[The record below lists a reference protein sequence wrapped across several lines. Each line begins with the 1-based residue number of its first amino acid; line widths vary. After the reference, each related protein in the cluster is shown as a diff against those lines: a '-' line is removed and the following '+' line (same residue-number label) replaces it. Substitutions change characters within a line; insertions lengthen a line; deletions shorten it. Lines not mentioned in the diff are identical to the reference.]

1 MMPEALLKVLA
12 DGGVP
17 VSAEELLDVLWL
29 ARHMPSGAAAPLAR
43 AAGRTDDTARPGA
56 EGRRDGD
63 DSRDPGHRHPTAP
76 RPSTSATQPAE
87 NTAADRAARTST
99 RPRGPE
105 GSGGALHA
113 ADGAGHQQTSPA
125 LPLRIPESKVLRRE
139 ELPLSRA
146 LRPLKRSRPD
156 PRAWELDERA
166 TVTVVA
172 ETGLLD
178 PVLRPART
186 RWLDLVMLVDDGVSM
201 LLWRRLVT
209 EVRQLLERSGA
220 FRTVRVHGLD
230 TRSRRAPRISTRPYL
245 GDDHGAAPTVNA
257 TDAAAGSTLLLVM
270 SDGVGTAWQ
279 DGRMHAA
286 LARLARHGPT
296 AVMHTLPEPLRENSG
311 IHGRLWQVTTRRAGA
326 ANHTWQI
333 RDPVLPPELAPFD
346 GLPVPVLEPSASVV
360 EAWARLI
367 GSPGASERLRL
378 LAPLPA
384 ALPAAPWP
392 DPQDVGHDVLRFR
405 AAATP
410 EAYRLAAHVAAV
422 APVTVPVMRLIQD
435 VLGDHVDTSHLA
447 EVFLGGLMR
456 RTDTGGDRTHP
467 EQRVFDFPEDTRRIL
482 LSTVPASE
490 LLRTSRTLG
499 ARLAELAGG
508 APDFAAW
515 LAHEHGPGRVSAK
528 GRPFTVADERLLR
541 RLGLSAAPAPTSP
554 LPPSGESSRAEV
566 LGLVLQPGSPWQQL
580 REDDPAR
587 LGPYTPFA
595 RGSTVHGHVV
605 QYLAWPSRT
614 DPDPD
619 RIALLRVPRSG
630 DRTVDRE
637 LARTEATAL
646 VRLIGLSA
654 PRLWRLELDDVP
666 WLAVDPHVRIAS
678 GQPPRTPRVRIEIER
693 IEIGQPAQTLEALLR
708 DGLLSETQFASTGAK
723 LAAGVARAH
732 SKRIVHGALT
742 PDRVLVTEKEVLITD
757 WATAT
762 IDGVPSRQRP
772 APGLDD
778 AYLAPELEASGL
790 TRPTEASDV
799 FALAVL
805 LLTMRPGFADDDVQR
820 ALRRCVDPDP
830 HARPSAAHVS
840 RVLRAH
846 AKAPAPRYSDGRP
859 GYPPGP
865 ETTAPRTLLISYA
878 GVDRPWA
885 EWIVWHLKALGHR
898 VVLDVA
904 EVSPDDAFAR
914 HLHSAARSADAVI
927 MLLSKAYAA
936 PGRGGLG
943 TGFFV
948 SGYRVIPLAV
958 EDLAAEDLPE
968 SLRGVLRRDL
978 FGLDEPA
985 ALAALLDAV
994 HSAVPGPVPPFP
1006 SPLPPP
1012 SFRRPPLPTPQS
1024 VPGTWNVGRRD
1035 PDFTGRE
1042 AVLAHLRDVFTSE
1055 DRGAVQVLHGQIGV
1069 GKTEIAVEYAHRF
1082 AGLYKVVWW
1091 IDAEDHERIPRQYA
1105 ELGFHLGVR
1114 MTRRLVADRMP
1125 ALFEQLRTRDD
1136 WLIVL
1141 DGVEDP
1147 ETADRYVP
1155 DGPGH
1160 VLITSRNP
1168 AWAEHARP
1176 TRLEGFTR
1184 LEAVDFLT
1192 ERLGVSSGE
1201 AHLRA
1206 EELGDHPLALARA
1219 VEAHRTGV
1227 PNYDVLPPVSQAVTR
1242 LGHEGLVAMD
1252 LLSMTAHLGPEPI
1265 PVSWV
1270 PGLLQQYALP
1280 GFRLDPPPDTTL
1292 RLLARRGLA
1301 DVEDD
1306 TFRIHRL
1313 TQALVRA
1320 RTDEEAVS
1328 HKVAAFLAAVDI
1340 GRPDVPDA
1348 WRMWSLFTAHLTT
1361 DHLRAAERPE
1371 LRPRLLQAVDYLMAS
1386 GQHQAAH
1393 DVIVSLRQAWSRA
1406 PGADHPDSLRLSN
1419 TLAVTLNY
1427 LGRHEEAYG
1436 VHEENVARSR
1446 RVRGDDHPD
1455 TLAAVHNLA
1464 LALHRLHRVPEAV
1477 PLLQDAHRRAVRE
1490 LDPNHP
1496 VTERLTKTLT
1506 ALLRLAG

>member
-12 DGGVP
+12 DGGIP

-29 ARHMPSGAAAPLAR
+29 ARHMPPGAAAPLAR
-43 AAGRTDDTARPGA
+43 AAGRTDDAAHPGA
-56 EGRRDGD
+56 VRGQSGEG
-63 DSRDPGHRHPTAP
+63 DSRDPGHRHSRTP
-76 RPSTSATQPAE
+76 RPSNAANRPAQ
-87 NTAADRAARTST
+87 NTAADQAARAST

-105 GSGGALHA
+105 GTGGALHA

-125 LPLRIPESKVLRRE
+125 LPLRIPEGKVLTRE

-166 TVTVVA
+166 TVTAVA

-178 PVLRPART
+178 PVLRSARI

-230 TRSRRAPRISTRPYL
+230 TRSQNAPRIFMRPYL
-245 GDDHGAAPTVNA
+245 GEDHGAAPTVSA
-257 TDAAAGSTLLLVM
+257 TDAAGGTLLLVM

-279 DGRMHAA
+279 DGRMHAF

-296 AVMHTLPEPLRENSG
+296 AVMHTLPEPLRDNSG
-311 IHGRLWQVTTRRAGA
+311 IRGRLWQVTTRRAGA

-367 GSPGASERLRL
+367 GSAGTSERMRL
-378 LAPLPA
+378 LAPLPP
-384 ALPAAPWP
+384 ALPPTTPWP
-392 DPQDVGHDVLRFR
+392 DPQDAGHDVLRFR

-410 EAYRLAAHVAAV
+410 EAYRLAAHTAAV
-422 APVTVPVMRLIQD
+422 APVTVPVMRLIQG
-435 VLGDHVDTSHLA
+435 VLGDHIDTSHLA
-447 EVFLGGLMR
+447 EVFLGGMMR

-467 EQRVFDFPEDTRRIL
+467 EHRVFDFPEDTRRIL

-490 LLRTSRTLG
+490 LLRTSRALVT
-499 ARLAELAGG
+499 RLTELAGS
-508 APDFAAW
+508 APEFAAW
-515 LAHEHGPGRVSAK
+515 LAHEHGPGRVSAT
-528 GRPFTVADERLLR
+528 GRPFTIADERLLR
-541 RLGLSAAPAPTSP
+541 RLGLSAAPASASP
-554 LPPSGESSRAEV
+554 SLPPSGGGRADV
-566 LGLVLQPGSPWQQL
+566 RGLVDRPGSPWKSL

-587 LGPYTPFA
+587 LGSYTLFA
-595 RGSTVHGHVV
+595 RSSVVHGHVV
-605 QYLAWPSRT
+605 QYLAWSSPRDT
-614 DPDPD
+614 DPD
-619 RIALLRVPRSG
+619 RITLLRVPRSG
-630 DRTVDRE
+630 DRTADRD

-654 PRLWRLELDDVP
+654 PMLWRQELDDEP
-666 WLAVDPHVRIAS
+666 WLAVDPHLRLAS
-678 GQPPRTPRVRIEIER
+678 RQPP
-693 IEIGQPAQTLEALLR
+693 QTLKALLR
-708 DGLLSETQFASTGAK
+708 DGLLSETQLALTGAK

-732 SKRIVHGALT
+732 GKQMVHGALT
-742 PDRVLVTEKEVLITD
+742 PDRVLVTEKEVLIAD

-772 APGLDD
+772 APELDS
-778 AYLAPELEASGL
+778 AYLAPELAARRP
-790 TRPTEASDV
+790 TQPTEASDV
-799 FALAVL
+799 FALGAL
-805 LLTMRPGFADDDVQR
+805 LLTMLPGFPAAEGELQR
-820 ALRRCVDPDP
+820 VLRQCVARDPRV
-830 HARPSAAHVS
+830 RPSAAHLS

-846 AKAPAPRYSDGRP
+846 AKALAPRFSGGRP
-859 GYPPGP
+859 GYPTGA
-865 ETTAPRTLLISYA
+865 EATAPRTLLISYA

-885 EWIVWHLKALGHR
+885 EWIAWHLEEAGHH
-898 VVLDVA
+898 VVLDVP
-904 EVSPDDAFAR
+904 EVPPGAAFAR
-914 HLHSAARSADAVI
+914 HLHSAAQNADAVI
-927 MLLSKAYAA
+927 MLLSKTYAA
-936 PGRGGLG
+936 SGWAGLD
-943 TGFFV
+943 TDV
-948 SGYRVIPLAV
+948 LSTYRVIPLAV
-958 EDLAAEDLPE
+958 EAFTPEDLPE
-968 SLRGVLRRDL
+968 SLRSVLRRNL

-994 HSAVPGPVPPFP
+994 RGPVPGPVPPFP

-1012 SFRRPPLPTPQS
+1012 AFRRPPVPTHLS
-1024 VPGTWNVGRRD
+1024 VPDTWNVGRRN

-1042 AVLAHLRDVFTSE
+1042 RVLAHLRDVFAPE
-1055 DRGAVQVLHGQIGV
+1055 ERGAVQVLHGQVGV
-1069 GKTEIAVEYAHRF
+1069 GKTEVAVEYAHRF
-1082 AGLYKVVWW
+1082 ARLYNAVWW
-1091 IDAEDHERIPRQYA
+1091 IDAKDAERIPVQYA

-1114 MTRRLVADRMP
+1114 MTPGLIP
-1125 ALFEQLRTRDD
+1125 HLLPELFERLRTRDD

-1147 ETADRYVP
+1147 ETADRYIP

-1168 AWAEHARP
+1168 AWAERARP
-1176 TRLEGFTR
+1176 TRLGVFTR
-1184 LEAVDFLT
+1184 LDAVEFLT
-1192 ERLGVSSGE
+1192 ERLGVTSRE
-1201 AHLRA
+1201 AYLRA

-1219 VEAHRTGV
+1219 VETHRTGV
-1227 PNYDVLPPVSQAVTR
+1227 ANDPYPPPVSQAVTS
-1242 LGHEGLVAMD
+1242 LGHEDLVAMD
-1252 LLSMTAHLGPEPI
+1252 LLRMTAFLGPEPI
-1265 PVSWV
+1265 PVTWA
-1270 PGLLQQYALP
+1270 PELLQQYALP
-1280 GFRLDPPPDTTL
+1280 GLHLDPPPPETAL
-1292 RLLARRGLA
+1292 RPLARRGLA

-1328 HKVAAFLAAVDI
+1328 GKVAAFLAAVDI

-1348 WRMWSLFTAHLTT
+1348 WPLWSLFTAHLTT
-1361 DHLRAAERPE
+1361 GHLGAAERPE
-1371 LRPRLLQAVDYLMAS
+1371 LRPRLLKAVDYLMAS
-1386 GQHQAAH
+1386 GQHQPAH
-1393 DVIVSLRQAWSRA
+1393 DLIVFLRRTWSGA

-1419 TLAVTLNY
+1419 ALAVTLNY
-1427 LGRHEEAYG
+1427 LGRHQEAYG
-1436 VHEENVARSR
+1436 VHEDNVARSR

-1464 LALHRLHRVPEAV
+1464 LSLHRLGRVPEAV
-1477 PLLQDAHRRAVRE
+1477 PLLQDARLRAVRVG
-1490 LDPNHP
+1490 DPDHR
-1496 VTERLTKTLT
+1496 VTERLTKTLA
-1506 ALLRLAG
+1506 ALLRLAGREHEAEELLHDRD